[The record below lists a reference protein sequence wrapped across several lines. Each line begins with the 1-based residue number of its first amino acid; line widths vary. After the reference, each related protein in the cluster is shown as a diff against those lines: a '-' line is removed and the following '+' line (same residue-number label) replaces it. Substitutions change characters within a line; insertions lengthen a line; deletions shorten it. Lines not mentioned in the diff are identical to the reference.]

1 MNYFLQSASF
11 IFHPLL
17 MPLIG
22 VGLYFKLTPKF
33 IEPEIIIIK
42 TYSIIII
49 TILIPLISF
58 FLLKNSGLVKSI
70 NLKEVQER
78 KYPLMIQIILIFI
91 IITRVFTKYHHPEL
105 YYFFIAVA
113 VSSLVALILV
123 IVNFKV
129 SLHQMGIAGVTMFLI
144 ALSIHFTENYLF
156 EISLFFL
163 INGWVAS
170 SRLET
175 KSHSISELIIGFIV
189 GVFPQFIMLN
199 YWL

>member
-17 MPLIG
+17 MPLVG

-70 NLKEVQER
+70 NLKEVKER

>member
-17 MPLIG
+17 MPLIS

-33 IEPEIIIIK
+33 IEPEIIKIK
-42 TYSIIII
+42 TYAIIII

-58 FLLKNSGLVKSI
+58 FLLKNSRLVKSI
-70 NLKEVQER
+70 NLKEVKER

-113 VSSLVALILV
+113 VSSLAALILV

-175 KSHSISELIIGFIV
+175 KSHSISELFIGFIL
-189 GVFPQFIMLN
+189 GVFPQFIILN

>member
-1 MNYFLQSASF
+1 MNYFLQSASL

-42 TYSIIII
+42 TYAIIII

-70 NLKEVQER
+70 NLKEVEER

-105 YYFFIAVA
+105 YYFFIAVV

-144 ALSIHFTENYLF
+144 ALSIRFTENYLF

-175 KSHSISELIIGFIV
+175 KSHSISELIIGLIV
-189 GVFPQFIMLN
+189 GVFPQFIILN

>member
-42 TYSIIII
+42 TYAIIII

-70 NLKEVQER
+70 NLKEVEER

-105 YYFFIAVA
+105 YYFFIAVV

-156 EISLFFL
+156 EISLFFI

>member
-17 MPLIG
+17 MPLVS

-42 TYSIIII
+42 TYATIII
-49 TILIPLISF
+49 TIIIPLISF
-58 FLLKNSGLVKSI
+58 FLLKNLRLVKSI
-70 NLKEVQER
+70 NLKEVKER

-91 IITRVFTKYHHPEL
+91 IITRVFTKYQNPEL

-113 VSSLVALILV
+113 VSSLAALILV
-123 IVNFKV
+123 IINFKV
-129 SLHQMGIAGVTMFLI
+129 SLHQMGIAGVTMFLT

>member
-1 MNYFLQSASF
+1 MNYFLQSASL

-42 TYSIIII
+42 TYAIIII

-70 NLKEVQER
+70 NLKEVKER

-175 KSHSISELIIGFIV
+175 KSHSISELIIGLIV
-189 GVFPQFIMLN
+189 GVFPQFIILN

>member
-1 MNYFLQSASF
+1 MNYFLQSASL

-144 ALSIHFTENYLF
+144 ALSIRFTENYLF

-189 GVFPQFIMLN
+189 GVFPQFLMLN

>member
-42 TYSIIII
+42 TYAIIII

-70 NLKEVQER
+70 NLKEVKER

-105 YYFFIAVA
+105 YYFFIAVV

-144 ALSIHFTENYLF
+144 ALSIRFTENYLF

>member
-17 MPLIG
+17 MPLIS

-42 TYSIIII
+42 TYAIIII

-70 NLKEVQER
+70 NLKEVKER

-113 VSSLVALILV
+113 VSSLAALILV

-175 KSHSISELIIGFIV
+175 KSHSISELFIGFIF
-189 GVFPQFIMLN
+189 GVFPQFIILN

>member
-42 TYSIIII
+42 TYAIIII

-70 NLKEVQER
+70 NLKEVKER

-105 YYFFIAVA
+105 YYFFFAAA
-113 VSSLVALILV
+113 VSSLAALILV

-129 SLHQMGIAGVTMFLI
+129 SLHQMGVAGVTMFLI
-144 ALSIHFTENYLF
+144 ALSIRFTENYLF

>member
-17 MPLIG
+17 MPLIS

-42 TYSIIII
+42 TYAIIII

-58 FLLKNSGLVKSI
+58 FLLKNLRLVKSI
-70 NLKEVQER
+70 NLKEVKER

-105 YYFFIAVA
+105 YYFFFAAA
-113 VSSLVALILV
+113 VSSLAALILV

-144 ALSIHFTENYLF
+144 ALSIRFTENYLF

>member
-1 MNYFLQSASF
+1 MNYFLQSASL

-22 VGLYFKLTPKF
+22 VGLYFKLIPKF

-42 TYSIIII
+42 TYEIIII

-70 NLKEVQER
+70 NLKEVKER

-91 IITRVFTKYHHPEL
+91 IITRVFTKYHNPEL

-144 ALSIHFTENYLF
+144 ALSIRFTENYLF

>member
-17 MPLIG
+17 MPIIG

-42 TYSIIII
+42 TYAIIII

-70 NLKEVQER
+70 NLKEVKER